1 MPTWLR
7 NPLRVL
13 DGLMLVKSRRHWDR
27 VARSSTTP
35 AEQVVRNQTEHEI
48 ATVGA
53 QLAERLGIGPDD
65 ALLEVGCGNGL
76 ILDQLR
82 QVAGSAAGL
91 DLSPALAEKARA
103 LTGLDIRLGEA
114 TRLPWDDATFSVVVC
129 EEVSQN
135 FPSNG
140 YLVNTIHELVRVLRP
155 GGRAWLGMVRTP
167 SDRNR
172 AHGRSVGR
180 RRHLMA
186 GLYERLSGVG
196 MWNGYF
202 EPSLVESTAGRL
214 HCGCRITFD
223 RAGEH
228 GDLFDALITK
238 GASSPS

>member
-1 MPTWLR
+1 
-7 NPLRVL
+7 
-13 DGLMLVKSRRHWDR
+13 MLVKSRRHWDR
-27 VARSSTTP
+27 IAQHFATP
-35 AEQVVRNQTEHEI
+35 PEQVVRNQTEHEI
-48 ATVGA
+48 AVAGT
-53 QLAERLGIGPDD
+53 QLAERLDVGPDD

-82 QVAGSAAGL
+82 RVAGSAAGL

-114 TRLPWDDATFSVVVC
+114 ARLPWDDASFSVVVC

-140 YLVNTIHELVRVLRP
+140 YLVNTISEFVRVLRP
-155 GGRAWLGMVRTP
+155 GGRAWLGGVRTP

-186 GLYERLSGVG
+186 RLYERVSGVG
-196 MWNGYF
+196 LWNGYF

-214 HCGCRITFD
+214 DCRCRITFD

-238 GASSPS
+238 GVSSRSR